1 MAWSILP
8 PPGTEYGPCEDSC
21 EHTDCALTRKM
32 ASKVC
37 RICGRPI
44 GYSAKFYED
53 PDDKDGL
60 VHAVC
65 LWGANTWE
73 GLKDENR

>member
-8 PPGTEYGPCEDSC
+8 PPGTEYGPC
-21 EHTDCALTRKM
+21 
-32 ASKVC
+32 
-37 RICGRPI
+37 CGRPI

-65 LWGANTWE
+65 LWGENTWE